1 MILGELCNFAGKPL
15 PHFIKM
21 VLTFTLIH
29 ISICFRG
36 GSHCCM
42 YSSSYNLCL
51 SDCML
56 DPAWSSFGRNLCYF
70 IVNIS
75 QRKLDI
81 LWMGGVRF
89 VYSESENALIRGLT
103 IDNSAN

>member
-29 ISICFRG
+29 ISIRFRG

-42 YSSSYNLCL
+42 HSSFYNLCL

-75 QRKLDI
+75 QRKLDF

-89 VYSESENALIRGLT
+89 VYSESDNTFICGLT
-103 IDNSAN
+103 IDNLN